1 MSQAYKQLSIFN
13 TRRRAI
19 ANLTL
24 LEKLDYILNQL
35 QYFRINDFVNPKQ
48 YDGLTTYLLKESNV
62 CYREYFE
69 TYFVD
74 LFHQNEGK
82 QSNIKERKK
91 TDRYLNEYFKMNAG
105 LNKNAPTWAEIR
117 RSIIDNY
124 LSMVNLRVVQA

>member
-1 MSQAYKQLSIFN
+1 MSQAYKQLSIFD

-24 LEKLDYILNQL
+24 LEKLDYILNEL
-35 QYFRINDFVNPKQ
+35 EYFRINDFVNPKQ
-48 YDGLTTYLLKESNV
+48 YDGLTTYRLKDSNMV
-62 CYREYFE
+62 YREYFE

-82 QSNIKERKK
+82 QSNIKERRDTDK
-91 TDRYLNEYFKMNAG
+91 TLDKYFKRNAG